1 MRKYTYVVIPKTTT
15 ISLPKTQE
23 LKKMLINISLTGSL
37 LMQKAWVNETTKNMS
52 TYDGISSCEFIYLV
66 THAFCRDTWILPL

>member
-37 LMQKAWVNETTKNMS
+37 LMQKA
-52 TYDGISSCEFIYLV
+52 
-66 THAFCRDTWILPL
+66 